1 MDQSLYLCTK
11 GTCYKDIELFME
23 LHTGLLHDKKQLAFL
38 WPLYFNVLLLAE
50 IEMKVTTYSIFWRS
64 NLLLVT
70 NAWPK
75 HNAIP
80 ILWKQLIKIMNLDSR
95 TDERLLFD
103 AEDDVYQM
111 LMKILN
117 SDPSD
122 NMKIL
127 KALINAED
135 DQLPLLDGSTNR
147 RVCSPSTLLHHQCI
161 S

>member
-1 MDQSLYLCTK
+1 
-11 GTCYKDIELFME
+11 ME
-23 LHTGLLHDKKQLAFL
+23 ASVAQ
-38 WPLYFNVLLLAE
+38 P
-50 IEMKVTTYSIFWRS
+50 MKIIKM
-64 NLLLVT
+64 NI
-70 NAWPK
+70 NA
-75 HNAIP
+75 
-80 ILWKQLIKIMNLDSR
+80 
-95 TDERLLFD
+95 DERLLFD